1 MLGLVGIVL
10 SLVLLI
16 VLAYRGINV
25 LVLAPLM
32 ALLATV
38 FAGGTPLLATYTQ
51 VFMTALG
58 NYAITYFPLFLLGAI
73 FGKLMDDSGGAAAI
87 ARFIVDRLG
96 ERQAILAIV
105 LSCGILT
112 YGGVSLFVVAF
123 AVFRSRRP
131 CSARPASPSGSF
143 PRRSAWARSRSR

>member
-1 MLGLVGIVL
+1 MLGLLGIVL

-16 VLAYRGINV
+16 VLAYRGVNV

-38 FAGGTPLLATYTQ
+38 FAGGLPLLATYTQ
-51 VFMTALG
+51 VFMEALG
-58 NYAITYFPLFLLGAI
+58 GYAITYFPLFLLGAI
-73 FGKLMDDSGGAAAI
+73 FGKLMDDSGAARVI
-87 ARFIVDRLG
+87 AHWIVDRLG
-96 ERQAILAIV
+96 DKRAILAIV

-123 AVFRSRRP
+123 AVFPIAYELFR
-131 CSARPASPSGSF
+131 
-143 PRRSAWARSRSR
+143 